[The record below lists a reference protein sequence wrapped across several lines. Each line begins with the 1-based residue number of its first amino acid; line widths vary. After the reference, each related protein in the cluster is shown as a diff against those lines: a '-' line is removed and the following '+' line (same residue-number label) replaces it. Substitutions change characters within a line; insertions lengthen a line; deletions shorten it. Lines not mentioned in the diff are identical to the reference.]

1 MKQSFVFTF
10 LLLLAT
16 SLAAQEDKL
25 IDWRS
30 DIEYLR
36 VMLPAR
42 HANIYFKVPKAEYE
56 KGLDYVAS
64 RAASSTETENRLR
77 IQQFIA
83 SLGDSHTRLQW
94 GYKSTEI
101 LPFHVGYFTE
111 GYFINGVEKA
121 YESLH
126 WRRLT
131 HINGTPIEQV
141 ADSLATLITI
151 DNVGMFRSRIPT
163 MMSVASTL
171 RFFGFIDS
179 DSVYIQVA
187 PKAGMPDTYALPVDR
202 ERSKDW
208 LYPDRSKLA
217 YCWRGIGTYFN
228 DTLMSDGLYF
238 VQYNICGGREI
249 SKKYG
254 KKEGLAEIPSFKEF
268 EKRVLKTLN
277 RPEVKTLVFDM
288 RFNGG
293 GASAQGT
300 EMIKKIAKNK
310 KINRKGGIYVVIG
323 RQTFSSA
330 ILNTL
335 DFLQNTDAILIGEDT
350 GGKPNHYGEIRSF
363 DLPSSGLRVVYSTK
377 YFVKEATER
386 PTIEPDIRV
395 EASFQDYI
403 NGIDPVLER
412 IRAELGKGQ

>member
-25 IDWRS
+25 IDWRG

-56 KGLDYVAS
+56 KGLDAL
-64 RAASSTETENRLR
+64 AAQAADATNLENRLR
-77 IQQFIA
+77 MQQFIA

-94 GYKSTEI
+94 GYKGEEL
-101 LPFHVGYFTE
+101 LPFRVAYFSD
-111 GYFINGVEKA
+111 GYFISNVEQR
-121 YESLH
+121 YGELLG
-126 WRRLT
+126 RRIT
-131 HINGTPIEQV
+131 HINHIPVEQV

-151 DNVGMFRSRIPT
+151 DNAGMFRSRIPS
-163 MMSVASTL
+163 MMSVEPTL

-187 PKAGMPDTYALPVDR
+187 PKAGTPETYALPLHESLSKAWAQP
-202 ERSKDW
+202 ERA
-208 LYPDRSKLA
+208 KLA
-217 YCWRGIGTYFN
+217 YCWRSIGTYFN

-249 SKKYG
+249 SRAHG
-254 KKEGLAEIPSFKEF
+254 KKEGLEEIPSFKEF
-268 EKRVLKTLN
+268 EKRVLKTLK

-293 GASAQGT
+293 GASRQGT
-300 EMIKKIAKNK
+300 EMIQKIAKNK